1 MKKLIVCK
9 RFKRR
14 WRSDRN
20 AQISLHRRSNRA
32 RDGKGRK
39 WSRGEGKEGMWA
51 EVGVNEKIGNYT
63 KIICNL
69 LKKLYKCE
77 IIMLLYK

>member
-1 MKKLIVCK
+1 MPK
-9 RFKRR
+9 F
-14 WRSDRN
+14 RSTGG
-20 AQISLHRRSNRA
+20 QT
-32 RDGKGRK
+32 GRETEK
-39 WSRGEGKEGMWA
+39 AGNGSRGEGKEGMWA